1 MLAGRRPRPRAARP
15 GRDSPRTRHGAKP
28 KDTGL
33 SREGLYRSLSADGN
47 PEFATILKVVKAL
60 GCRCKSGQTWVL
72 RFKFEFAVI

>member
-1 MLAGRRPRPRAARP
+1 MLAGWRPRLGTARL

-33 SREGLYRSLSADGN
+33 SREGLCRSLSADGN

-60 GCRCKSGQTWVL
+60 GLSLQVGSSVSAQG
-72 RFKFEFAVI
+72 